1 MPDRHQHPAAGQ
13 DAFADASYGLRRVG
27 TGRRAAILVVDLQV
41 AFTSGRYPMGQS
53 QHVQRAVE
61 ETAALLDFARPL
73 GVPVASCCVGWYSER
88 DMSRWKVDAVYDG
101 MFYGDAGLDI
111 DSRLEGKSDFH
122 FIKGAPS
129 MFFGTPLNTFL
140 VREGVDTVMV
150 TGCTTS
156 GCVRATVV
164 DAFSH
169 GYHVLIPQACCGDQD
184 QEAHRGNL
192 RDMERR
198 YADVID
204 GDEARAVLTK
214 LHQGASTDGDH

>member
-1 MPDRHQHPAAGQ
+1 MKGS
-13 DAFADASYGLRRVG
+13 DAFAAATYGARSVG
-27 TGRRAAILVVDLQV
+27 TGRRAAILVVDLQL
-41 AFTSGRYPMGQS
+41 AFTDASYPLGQS
-53 QHVQRAVE
+53 PQVQRAVE

-73 GVPVASCCVGWYSER
+73 GVPVATCSVGWYSDR
-88 DMSRWKVDAVYDG
+88 DMSRWKVDGVYSG

-111 DSRLEGKSDFH
+111 DKRLEGKSDFH
-122 FIKGAPS
+122 FVKSAPS

-140 VREGVDTVMV
+140 VREGVDTVFV

-169 GYHVLIPQACCGDQD
+169 GYHVLVPEACCGDQD
-184 QEAHRGNL
+184 REAHQANL
-192 RDMERR
+192 RDIDRR

-204 GDEARAVLTK
+204 TDQARAALAK
-214 LHQGASTDGDH
+214 LQE